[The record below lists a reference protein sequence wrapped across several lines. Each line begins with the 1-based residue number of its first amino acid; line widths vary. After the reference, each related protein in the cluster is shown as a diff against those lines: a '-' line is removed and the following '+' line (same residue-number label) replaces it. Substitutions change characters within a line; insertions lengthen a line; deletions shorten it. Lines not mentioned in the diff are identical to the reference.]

1 MLVLFETP
9 AAMRSSRWVLSVV
22 ELSHKMIPLFQVLD
36 ESKLEKIA
44 SICKEFA
51 TAKQAQEK

>member
-9 AAMRSSRWVLSVV
+9 AGYAILKVSAIGSRK
-22 ELSHKMIPLFQVLD
+22 HKMIPLFQVLD